1 MYGDTAYEAD
11 ELVRVEL
18 TGADNGV
25 IAMSPSDYRQTVTIL
40 NDDQPAGALVGFT
53 SVSVSRVEGDSGTTT
68 VPVTVQLSTVSES
81 PVTVYYSVVEQP
93 LLSTAATPWVDFVP
107 ESGSVTIEPGQT
119 QGTINVTVYGDTSY
133 EADELIRVEL
143 TGVSGGVL
151 NSDPSRYRKTVTIT
165 NDDPA
170 SQVV

>member
-1 MYGDTAYEAD
+1 
-11 ELVRVEL
+11 
-18 TGADNGV
+18 
-25 IAMSPSDYRQTVTIL
+25 MSR
-40 NDDQPAGALVGFT
+40 A
-53 SVSVSRVEGDSGTTT
+53 EGNSGTTT
-68 VPVTVQLSTVSES
+68 VPVTVQLSTTSES

-107 ESGSVTIEPGQT
+107 ESGSVTIAPGQT
-119 QGTINVTVYGDTSY
+119 QGTIKITVYGDTSY

-151 NSDPSRYRKTVTIT
+151 NSDPSHYRKTVTIT

-170 SQVV
+170 SPVV